1 MDDFEDQFSDVV
13 LFELPTFEDTQ
24 AFRARF
30 RSRWGGWSHEDD
42 EVWLFAA
49 ELAGTGHE
57 LSELLREAQGLLSD
71 RSIPSIRFVLD
82 GRVYA
87 LESAEP
93 VYERAA
99 PREPSGLE
107 AS

>member
-1 MDDFEDQFSDVV
+1 MDEFEQQFSEVV

-24 AFRARF
+24 AFRSRF

-49 ELAGTGHE
+49 ELTGAGDE
-57 LSELLREAQGLLSD
+57 LSQLLREAQNVLAD
-71 RSIPSIRFVLD
+71 RGVPVIRFVLD
-82 GRVYA
+82 GRVYL

-99 PREPSGLE
+99 PQTH
-107 AS
+107 AA

>member
-1 MDDFEDQFSDVV
+1 MDEFEQQFSDVV

-30 RSRWGGWSHEDD
+30 RSRWGGWTHEDQ

-49 ELAGTGHE
+49 ELTGTGNE
-57 LSELLREAQGLLSD
+57 LSQLLREAQDLLSD
-71 RSIPSIRFVLD
+71 RGIPAIRFVLD

-99 PREPSGLE
+99 DESR
-107 AS
+107 AA

>member
-1 MDDFEDQFSDVV
+1 MDGFEQQFSDVV

-30 RSRWGGWSHEDD
+30 RSRWGGWTHEDE

-49 ELAGTGHE
+49 EVTGSGQE
-57 LSELLREAQGLLSD
+57 LSQLLREAQELLSE
-71 RSIPSIRFVLD
+71 RGIPAICFVLD
-82 GRVYA
+82 DRVYT
-87 LESAEP
+87 LEPAVP

-99 PREPSGLE
+99 RSR
-107 AS
+107 AA

>member
-1 MDDFEDQFSDVV
+1 MDEFEQQFSDVV

-30 RSRWGGWSHEDD
+30 RSRWGGWTHEDE

-49 ELAGTGHE
+49 ELTGSGE
-57 LSELLREAQGLLSD
+57 LSQLLREAQELLSD
-71 RSIPSIRFVLD
+71 RGVPAIRFVLD
-82 GRVYA
+82 GRVYT

-99 PREPSGLE
+99 ESP
-107 AS
+107 AA